1 MNQVIISGNAGK
13 DHELKY
19 TQTGTAVLTF
29 SVAVYDGK
37 DQDGKSKSQWFRVK
51 AFKELAERIN
61 GRISCGLP
69 VVVFGKAQQGSYQN
83 KEGVKVNTFDVIASM
98 IDVYGK
104 LEKKESHSEG
114 TQERYTPDQKHDVY
128 IPGEEEML

>member
-19 TQTGTAVLTF
+19 TQSGMAILTF

-37 DQDGKSKSQWFRVK
+37 DADGKSKSQWFRVK

-61 GRISCGLP
+61 GNLHVGLP
-69 VVVFGKAQQGSYQN
+69 VVVVGKAQQGSYTN
-83 KEGVKVNTFDVIASM
+83 KDGAKVNTFDVIASM

-104 LEKKESHSEG
+104 REKNEEQAPHS
-114 TQERYTPDQKHDVY
+114 TTS
-128 IPGEEEML
+128 GEVVVPEPEEMF